1 MKKNDLPPIASRK
14 EVETFINLFM
24 KTTSE
29 TFCEVVR
36 ATIDKSCDMGYIY
49 LSDQKGSYNLYEFR
63 NEKDHTTFV
72 VDFDI
77 DGCLLGI
84 EVSLLTWKIIWKS
97 KKNIEKNQCH
107 DSRTETNRF
116 GCFICNGKI
125 VEWHS
130 NWS

>member
-84 EVSLLTWKIIWKS
+84 EVFCASERMPKWILDKAEDITSELIS
-97 KKNIEKNQCH
+97 MEDYLEEQEKYRKE
-107 DSRTETNRF
+107 SM
-116 GCFICNGKI
+116 
-125 VEWHS
+125 S
-130 NWS
+130 